1 MSVKGGRNGE
11 LMKKKLISAVLSTC
25 TLLSMTACA
34 TNGQAGIS
42 GASDDA
48 SNTQASESELPVSED
63 NLIPDVSISA
73 PGEPFKFEGKYY
85 SDRCYISFEKGEGD
99 KVNIK
104 AGWSGSYNTA
114 EEWTMTGTYD
124 SASYCIEYTGGVKKD
139 VVYKDANEVDKE
151 DTIYSDGTGTFLFSI
166 SGDSVTW
173 TDKKEDVANGK
184 IFQLDKDSSNAPAED
199 TNKDANKNAAKDSN
213 KDAGK
218 DANKDANSGDK
229 NFYRV
234 FTDMDKDS
242 VEKIAAE
249 VRDLYLAEDWEG
261 IKKYVK
267 YPVNVRGT
275 ICENEA
281 DFDKAIKGK
290 KVTAEDRKA
299 MEDEDC
305 KDMFSNSHGLCFGSG
320 EIWMQ
325 DGSALTDGTPEIHI
339 ITISGI
345 G

>member
-1 MSVKGGRNGE
+1 MTDGRNGE
-11 LMKKKLISAVLSTC
+11 VMKKKLISAVLSAC

-34 TNGQAGIS
+34 TSATA
-42 GASDDA
+42 GASDDNG
-48 SNTQASESELPVSED
+48 NTKTQESELPVSED
-63 NLIPDVSISA
+63 NLMTDVSLSA

-104 AGWSGSYNTA
+104 AGWSGSYNEA

-124 SASYCIEYTGGVKKD
+124 SASYCIEYTDCVKKD
-139 VVYKDANEVDKE
+139 VVYKAADEVEKE

-184 IFQLDKDSSNAPAED
+184 IFQLDKDSSTAVAEEKNTAAD
-199 TNKDANKNAAKDSN
+199 KDANPAA
-213 KDAGK
+213 DAGDK
-218 DANKDANSGDK
+218 D
-229 NFYRV
+229 FYRV
-234 FTDMDKDS
+234 FTYMDKAS

-249 VRDLYLAEDWEG
+249 VRELYLAEDWEG

-267 YPVNVRGT
+267 YPVNVCGVT
-275 ICENEA
+275 AENEA
-281 DFDKAIKGK
+281 EFDKAIKGK

-299 MEDEDC
+299 MEDENC

-325 DGSALTDGTPEIHI
+325 DSSALTDQDPEIHI